1 MTSEWVCWNSTNQKC
16 LRNGKNIW
24 QNKIFDVSLTR
35 QNLSTM
41 TQEQEQKL
49 WTIIY
54 TIWSVMDHIPTQ
66 TQLSMIKKILK
77 RDLLP
82 DEVEANFEIA
92 SQHPRPYLS
101 DLLFW
106 EHIRT
111 EGIDR
116 EIHPDQIF
124 DWWEQEIQSL

>member
-1 MTSEWVCWNSTNQKC
+1 MK
-16 LRNGKNIW
+16 K
-24 QNKIFDVSLTR
+24 K
-35 QNLSTM
+35 
-41 TQEQEQKL
+41 QEKKL

-54 TIWSVMDHIPTQ
+54 TVWSVMDHIPTR

-82 DEVEANFEIA
+82 DEVEVNFEIA

-111 EGIDR
+111 EGIDQ
-116 EIHPDQIF
+116 EIHPDEIF
-124 DWWEQEIQSL
+124 DWWEREIQSL